1 MDKHPSQLPPT
12 HLSQLLHILTP
23 SKHDFI
29 LINTCHSEK
38 EAIYPTYG
46 GNHSPSLLT
55 LWSKMTEIL
64 SSDLALLV
72 TSHGWHTSLL
82 LIPRDLGLQA
92 DACFLW
98 LNILHGAICL
108 NTESLSP
115 HPFRAHGARAPLSF
129 LQLRPWKTSEKQL
142 MALPLF

>member
-64 SSDLALLV
+64 SSDG
-72 TSHGWHTSLL
+72 S
-82 LIPRDLGLQA
+82 PRDLTRLA
-92 DACFLW
+92 
-98 LNILHGAICL
+98 HK
-108 NTESLSP
+108 SP
-115 HPFRAHGARAPLSF
+115 LDPP
-129 LQLRPWKTSEKQL
+129 
-142 MALPLF
+142 